1 MKVGSLFSG
10 MLGLD
15 LAVESATGAS
25 LAWACEI
32 EPLPRRLIRARRPA
46 ARLFDDVRRLR
57 PPPCDI
63 LTGGFPCTD
72 LSVAGRQAGL
82 AGERSGLWYE
92 MRRVIAACRPR
103 LVLVENVRNLRNL
116 GLREVLADLQAIGYA
131 AEWQTVQAL
140 AAGALHKRSRIFI
153 VAYPDVDGAPLLFH
167 DGLRDEYA
175 AAFTRKRNGFWSR
188 FPCAPVIGAADLP
201 SDVRGARLTA
211 TGNAVCPM
219 QAEPLA
225 RAMVGQGMPFGV
237 QVEHVDHIAS
247 KLPFAGAA
255 RGGRIYVREAAV
267 PEALAMQWHDAWI
280 AANPDAAR
288 AVLPAAR
295 NTYPT
300 PSAADYVS
308 SQNGVNGVG
317 GENERPSA
325 GTPSLS
331 TMARNGALW
340 PTPQAHDKKADRSE
354 ASKADGGGQ
363 TLTGAARNLWPSPTA
378 SMQTPED
385 IGQAMYAGIDPGRP
399 AYRNAAQGLWPTA
412 CTTDAARHTTDA
424 DGAMHPGTTLTDAVR
439 LWATPAAANWRSGSV
454 SDDCFDRNSRPLKEQ
469 VLRQDLGLYSTP
481 TASDGDG
488 GRANPASRQGGPAL
502 RDQMGVSQANGG
514 RFLNPAWVSWLM
526 GFPPG
531 WFDGTSDHDAQI
543 GLFT

>member
-1 MKVGSLFSG
+1 MTVGSLFSG

-15 LAVESATGAS
+15 MAVESATGAS

-92 MRRVIAACRPR
+92 MRRVIAECRPP
-103 LVLVENVRNLRNL
+103 LVLIENVRNLRIL
-116 GLREVLADLQAIGYA
+116 GLHEVLRDLQAIGYA

-153 VAYPDVDGAPLLFH
+153 VAYPDTDGAPLLFH

-175 AAFTRKRNGFWSR
+175 AAFQRNRNGFWSR

-219 QAEPLA
+219 QADPLA
-225 RAMVGQGMPFGV
+225 RAMVGPGVPFGV
-237 QVEHVDHIAS
+237 QVEHTAD

-255 RGGRIYVREAAV
+255 RGGRIYSREVAV
-267 PEALAMQWHDAWI
+267 PEALAMEWHDAWI

-288 AVLPAAR
+288 AVLPADR

-300 PSAADYVS
+300 PSAADYGS

-331 TMARNGALW
+331 TMARTGAL
-340 PTPQAHDKKADRSE
+340 
-354 ASKADGGGQ
+354 
-363 TLTGAARNLWPSPTA
+363 
-378 SMQTPED
+378 
-385 IGQAMYAGIDPGRP
+385 
-399 AYRNAAQGLWPTA
+399 GLWPTA
-412 CTTDAARHTTDA
+412 CTTDAASAARHTTDA

-454 SDDCFDRNSRPLKEQ
+454 SDDCFDRNSMPLQEQ
-469 VLRQDLGLYSTP
+469 VLRTWPTP
-481 TASDGDG
+481 TARLGDPARG
-488 GRANPASRQGGPAL
+488 SSSVETARARIDSGRSNLDDAMTVATN
-502 RDQMGVSQANGG
+502 VGG

-531 WFDGTSDHDAQI
+531 WFDGTSDHDAQM
-543 GLFT
+543 GLFV